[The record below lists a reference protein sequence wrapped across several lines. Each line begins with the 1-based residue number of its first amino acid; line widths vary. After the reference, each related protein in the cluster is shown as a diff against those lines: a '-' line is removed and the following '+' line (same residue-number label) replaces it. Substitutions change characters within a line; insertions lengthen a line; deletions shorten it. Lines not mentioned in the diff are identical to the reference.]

1 MAVSDWSST
10 ASSNT
15 SVGGINIA
23 PNCSPGN
30 IDNAIREIMAQIKT
44 FSETVQASG
53 SYQASDATLTALA
66 GLTTAANKLIYATG
80 SDTFATTD
88 LTAFAR
94 TLLDDTDAATARTT
108 LGIVTPTSS
117 GTGASGKITIGNL
130 TLTWIDFSIG
140 SNTSVS
146 QAYGDGHTYSSW
158 ARGWVNAGAA
168 DYGASDN
175 FPYVSASGLSSA
187 TILNAYNGFASGTL
201 FAIGV

>member
-108 LGIVTPTSS
+108 LGITIPAVS
-117 GTGASGKITIGNL
+117 GGGASGKITIGDL
-130 TLTWIDFSIG
+130 TITWRDHSFTA
-140 SNTSVS
+140 NNYTTC
-146 QAYGDGHTYSSW
+146 AYGSDHEYTSW
-158 ARGWVNAGAA
+158 VRGWING
-168 DYGASDN
+168 GFPGGGQQDN
-175 FPYVSASGLSSA
+175 SPYVSSNGLTSA
-187 TILNAYNGFASGTL
+187 TVYSSIDTSVSGTL